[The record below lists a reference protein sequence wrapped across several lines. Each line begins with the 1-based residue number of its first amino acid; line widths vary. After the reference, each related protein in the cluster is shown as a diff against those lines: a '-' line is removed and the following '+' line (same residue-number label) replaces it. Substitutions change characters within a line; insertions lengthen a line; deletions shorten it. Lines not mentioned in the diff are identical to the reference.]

1 MIIRATEKV
10 VAYFL
15 SHKSGDKN
23 TDPSYGR
30 DCIFV
35 LSGTTHL
42 PKYLL
47 RYFAKTV
54 AISGLLSFV
63 SLSEKESS
71 KETDIVTAT
80 ENIPLLS
87 QQSRH

>member
-1 MIIRATEKV
+1 MIIRATAKV
-10 VAYFL
+10 VAYFF
-15 SHKSGDKN
+15 SPKSGDKN
-23 TDPSYGR
+23 TDPPCGR

-54 AISGLLSFV
+54 AVF
-63 SLSEKESS
+63 
-71 KETDIVTAT
+71 
-80 ENIPLLS
+80 
-87 QQSRH
+87 